1 MDRPPPFPSA
11 QADWLSQIE
20 VRLNGATHEVVA
32 IAYLDADEELVG
44 LRVAGDGSTAQVELP
59 LRDILRDVLDHQP
72 QALVLA
78 HNHPSGDPRPS
89 ATDQRATKTLC
100 TMLRPIG
107 VSIADHI
114 IVSGDQR
121 ISFRDLGLL

>member
-1 MDRPPPFPSA
+1 M
-11 QADWLSQIE
+11 
-20 VRLNGATHEVVA
+20 RLNGATHEVVA